1 MGPEKTWGPLGRIN
15 VCGRAE
21 TTRARASLLRRF
33 PRGLICGYS
42 TVAPSLA
49 PRLAPLR
56 FSSPSNGSMAAAS
69 LPADLQAELN
79 ALILSLEGLERARYL
94 AIASIACF
102 LYDFAVTFDQEVR
115 SGPSVFRRLPR

>member
-1 MGPEKTWGPLGRIN
+1 
-15 VCGRAE
+15 
-21 TTRARASLLRRF
+21 
-33 PRGLICGYS
+33 
-42 TVAPSLA
+42 
-49 PRLAPLR
+49 
-56 FSSPSNGSMAAAS
+56 MAAAS

-115 SGPSVFRRLPR
+115 SGPSVFYRLPRRHPTGGILLEWLLVSLSVLVLRSKCTFVRVHILIH